1 MKLIY
6 QTYDFTNATKNV
18 NSTDQIN
25 KTDNFTDKNLIE
37 NLADNLTK
45 NLTSNSTR
53 VENET
58 YEIEHTKE
66 NCNKT
71 DVTASHPAYANGTQ
85 TSGCDNS
92 DEKGFPS
99 YPIFSRNFS
108 KFFSRKFLF
117 FFCLLPLGYWE
128 CLEFLIV
135 NLSLPNLHFYP
146 FSTVIHESLRPS
158 PRAIS
163 GKVQKQHS

>member
-6 QTYDFTNATKNV
+6 QTYDFTNATENV

-45 NLTSNSTR
+45 NFTRNSTR

-71 DVTASHPAYANGTQ
+71 EASASHPAAYSNGTQ

-92 DEKGFPS
+92 GEKGFPS
-99 YPIFSRNFS
+99 YPIFSRYFS
-108 KFFSRKFLF
+108 KFFHRKFLF
-117 FFCLLPLGYWE
+117 FAYCHL
-128 CLEFLIV
+128 
-135 NLSLPNLHFYP
+135 
-146 FSTVIHESLRPS
+146 
-158 PRAIS
+158 AIWN
-163 GKVQKQHS
+163 VWNF

>member
-117 FFCLLPLGYWE
+117 FFLPFATWLLGMFGIFNCQLITPKSP
-128 CLEFLIV
+128 FLPIF
-135 NLSLPNLHFYP
+135 NRYP
-146 FSTVIHESLRPS
+146 
-158 PRAIS
+158 
-163 GKVQKQHS
+163 